1 MLQLPALLARL
12 ARRRSLSLLLA
23 TLATGAGLGLGL
35 AATPAAAQ
43 TAPPVY
49 TTSVYLSYYAPAT
62 ATGEAVLFTGTGKIS
77 SRVSRDTD
85 TGATSLVAT
94 FDATGIVGT
103 GYPSLTKYVLNSR
116 EHMIL
121 PHALLQTV
129 QLNFPMEPAA
139 GSAVTKLRSGTV
151 NLTFLVELITGTVI
165 QISSGTVS
173 LL

>member
-23 TLATGAGLGLGL
+23 ALVTGAGLGLS
-35 AATPAAAQ
+35 ATPAAAQ

-62 ATGEAVLFTGTGKIS
+62 ATGEAVLFSGTGKIT

-85 TGATSLVAT
+85 TGTTSLIAT
-94 FDATGIVGT
+94 FDTTGIVGT
-103 GYPSLTKYVLNSR
+103 GYPSLTRYVLNSR
-116 EHMIL
+116 EQMIL
-121 PHALLQTV
+121 PHAFLQTV
-129 QLNFPMEPAA
+129 QLSFPMEPAA
-139 GSAVTKLRSGTV
+139 GAKVTKLRSGTV
-151 NLTFLVELITGTVI
+151 NLTFLVEMITGTVI

>member
-23 TLATGAGLGLGL
+23 TLATGASLGL
-35 AATPAAAQ
+35 APTPAAAQ

-62 ATGEAVLFTGTGKIS
+62 ATGEAVLFSGTGKIT

-85 TGATSLVAT
+85 TGTTSLIAT
-94 FDATGIVGT
+94 FDTTGIVGT
-103 GYPSLTKYVLNSR
+103 GYPSLTKYVLTSR
-116 EHMIL
+116 EQMIL

-129 QLNFPMEPAA
+129 QLSFPMEPAP
-139 GSAVTKLRSGTV
+139 GSKLTALRSGTV
-151 NLTFLVELITGTVI
+151 NLTFFVELITGTVL
-165 QISSGTVS
+165 QISSSTVS